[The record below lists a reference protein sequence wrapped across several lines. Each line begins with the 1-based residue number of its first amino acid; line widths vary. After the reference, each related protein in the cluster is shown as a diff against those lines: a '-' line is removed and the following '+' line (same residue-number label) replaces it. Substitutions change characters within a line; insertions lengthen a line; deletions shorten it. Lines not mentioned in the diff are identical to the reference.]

1 MKLLIQLLL
10 ILFVGCLAMWIFRKL
25 LWACIKFSVL
35 NHAKK
40 HPEDVP
46 RTEGLVFNKKTKK
59 LEADSRPILPSE

>member
-1 MKLLIQLLL
+1 MKLLVQLLL
-10 ILFVGCLAMWIFRKL
+10 IIFLGCLAMWLFRKL

-35 NHAKK
+35 IHAKK

>member
-1 MKLLIQLLL
+1 MG
-10 ILFVGCLAMWIFRKL
+10 LFYKL

-35 NHAKK
+35 IHAKK

-59 LEADSRPILPSE
+59 LETDSRPILPAEQ

>member
-40 HPEDVP
+40 HPKDVP